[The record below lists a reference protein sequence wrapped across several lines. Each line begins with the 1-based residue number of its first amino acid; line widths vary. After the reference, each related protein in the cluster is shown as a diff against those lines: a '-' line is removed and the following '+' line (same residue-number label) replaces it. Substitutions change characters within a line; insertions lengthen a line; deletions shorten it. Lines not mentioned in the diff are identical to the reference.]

1 MAGESKEHPLKV
13 LKRLFTPFAGDDNQ
27 AGKTGDSVLQS
38 AYESVTKI
46 SAVIDERR
54 RLRGLEAE
62 ETDKLDGLSAQ
73 LRAMDSERIQALTEY
88 RVSGEAGANER
99 AQTLLK
105 KCSEIGQEIDDARAV
120 AGGINLRIHA
130 LDEELKPLSMQYR
143 RDLGMFLTAIYG
155 RLIDRYNEA
164 APGVAEIVLRLAA
177 TRRVMAKYLA
187 GNSSGWSGEILLPG
201 MRAGDGTTIEPLLD
215 GGSRRFDT
223 EATDLMG
230 EIFEQM
236 RAAGFVS
243 RLD

>member
-88 RVSGEAGANER
+88 RVSGE
-99 AQTLLK
+99 
-105 KCSEIGQEIDDARAV
+105 EIDDARAV

-187 GNSSGWSGEILLPG
+187 GNSSGWSGEI
-201 MRAGDGTTIEPLLD
+201 
-215 GGSRRFDT
+215 
-223 EATDLMG
+223 
-230 EIFEQM
+230 
-236 RAAGFVS
+236 
-243 RLD
+243 